1 MNSKSFSS
9 QIGTTSI
16 SSSAVSIPK
25 EILLNHLQCLA
36 NPADFIEI
44 KFEVGSQDLVLG
56 LNAYMNTLLNT
67 NENTLR
73 F

>member
-1 MNSKSFSS
+1 M
-9 QIGTTSI
+9 
-16 SSSAVSIPK
+16 
-25 EILLNHLQCLA
+25 CLA

-44 KFEVGSQDLVLG
+44 KFEVGSKDIILG

-67 NENTLR
+67 NEDTLR